1 MMVGPDPSRTSGLT
15 VNASRHSH
23 FPACRFLD
31 QAAEVRL
38 SSLTPVMRNITV
50 RPKSLN
56 DTLFSAD
63 ELR

>member
-1 MMVGPDPSRTSGLT
+1 MMVGPDPSRTDGRT

-23 FPACRFLD
+23 CPAGRFLN

-38 SSLTPVMRNITV
+38 SRLTPVMRNITV
-50 RPKSLN
+50 RPESLN